1 MSFIR
6 GVAFRAAL
14 RPALV
19 MTGVGSV
26 TSYGSQIHDLR
37 GELTQHEYRTYGT
50 RPEEDIKGAIFHHS
64 ATKGQSI
71 SSISDFHVVSRGWP
85 GIGYHFAIGY
95 DGKVYLLNDPTVVS
109 YHTSGYNYNNVAVVL
124 IGNFHERP
132 LTIEMEV
139 SIVGV
144 IEYLKDRYGIE
155 YVWMHREVG
164 QTACPGDY
172 AVTYLSPLL
181 YGDRPE

>member
-1 MSFIR
+1 
-6 GVAFRAAL
+6 
-14 RPALV
+14 

-37 GELTQHEYRTYGT
+37 GQLTQHEHREYGT
-50 RPEEDIKGAIFHHS
+50 RPESDIKGAIFHHS

-95 DGKVYLLNDPTVVS
+95 NGKVYLLNDPTVVS

-132 LTIEMEV
+132 LTPEMEV

-144 IEYLKDRYGIE
+144 IEYLKDRYGVE
-155 YVWMHREVG
+155 YVWMHRELSA
-164 QTACPGDY
+164 TACPGDY
-172 AVTYLSPLL
+172 AVAYLSPLL
-181 YGDRPE
+181 YGKRPK